1 MQGVEST
8 EAEILLELG
17 DTAHEELPAKG
28 RRAIVILWYAK
39 VWFGNPKQMLRHFF
53 LNMDQLCLQQLFL
66 NSPGT

>member
-28 RRAIVILWYAK
+28 RRAIVILRLGL
-39 VWFGNPKQMLRHFF
+39 VWKSGTDVAAFF
-53 LNMDQLCLQQLFL
+53 QICIKPCL
-66 NSPGT
+66 

>member
-28 RRAIVILWYAK
+28 RRAIV
-39 VWFGNPKQMLRHFF
+39 VVR
-53 LNMDQLCLQQLFL
+53 
-66 NSPGT
+66 